1 MHDFINL
8 NPAYNKPVIVGGP
21 TQTIL
26 LPIDQA
32 KKFRANLNLRK
43 EPLSEFTSIL
53 LETPDT
59 PESLARTW
67 QVDAAKLRQI
77 NQKRWGERLKVGT
90 VILLPIPSG
99 QRP

>member
-1 MHDFINL
+1 M
-8 NPAYNKPVIVGGP
+8 
-21 TQTIL
+21 
-26 LPIDQA
+26 PIDKA
-32 KKFRANLNLRK
+32 KKFRANLNIRK